1 MAAGNREKSP
11 KGLRGGLR
19 ITGKSRESE
28 KDRSLRKY
36 PVLKGLFIIIPR
48 KPNF

>member
-19 ITGKSRESE
+19 IRELQRNDKSLS
-28 KDRSLRKY
+28 K
-36 PVLKGLFIIIPR
+36 V
-48 KPNF
+48 